1 MHRFYLP
8 PEQANRGSLQLD
20 RRESHHALDVLR
32 LRPGDRVEVLDGAG
46 TVISAE
52 VAEHDCHHLALKVL
66 ERVDRPPSPC
76 RLTLLQAIPKGK
88 TFDTIIQKATELG
101 ACAIV
106 PLLTERTEVHIDP
119 EGASAKVAK
128 WRQTAIESIKQCG
141 LPWIPHIESPVRLR
155 AWLEREAA
163 FDLQLV
169 ASLAPGALHPR
180 RLFEE
185 RAQAGL
191 PRPGSIA
198 VWVGPEGDFSPF
210 ELDAVLKA
218 GAHPITLGPRVLR
231 ADTAATYCLAI
242 LNYELG
248 Q

>member
-1 MHRFYLP
+1 MRRFYLP

-46 TVISAE
+46 AVISAE
-52 VAEHDCHHLALKVL
+52 VAGQDRHNLALNVL
-66 ERVDRPPSPC
+66 ERVVRPPSPC

-88 TFDTIIQKATELG
+88 TFEAIIQKATELG
-101 ACAIV
+101 AYAIV

-119 EGASAKVAK
+119 PDAPAKVTK

-141 LPWIPHIESPVRLR
+141 LPWIPRIESPVRLR
-155 AWLEREAA
+155 AWLEGQAA
-163 FDLQLV
+163 FDLQIV

-180 RLFEE
+180 RLFED
-185 RAQAGL
+185 RAQGGL

-198 VWVGPEGDFSPF
+198 VWVGPEGDFSSS
-210 ELDAVLKA
+210 ELDAILKA

-231 ADTAATYCLAI
+231 ADTAATCCLAI